1 VCHQQQMQY
10 LLVKWIRLTSFY
22 WFPPKNFFLQGSKNL
37 CRLSN
42 FHRVKKTSNFF
53 KFVKYVCNSKTLSS
67 WNWPTF
73 SKGKRAENSHNTVQV
88 RRSLYIESLRKH
100 APPSRKH
107 RSRRHVRNSRHFHN
121 KDWDWSVSQGHAFF
135 KLLLMT
141 VANKFFVTF
150 SCRVS
155 PKEED
160 WDDYFILVFISCCPD
175 LREKSANF
183 AECFF
188 LNDKPK

>member
-1 VCHQQQMQY
+1 MCHQQQMQY

-107 RSRRHVRNSRHFHN
+107 RSRRQKLTPFSQQRLGLVSFTRPRLLQTSIDDGCQQILRHVFLPRFSWRRRLRRLFY
-121 KDWDWSVSQGHAFF
+121 VSLHQLLSWFAGKKVQTLLNVFF
-135 KLLLMT
+135 KRR
-141 VANKFFVTF
+141 AKI
-150 SCRVS
+150 R
-155 PKEED
+155 
-160 WDDYFILVFISCCPD
+160 
-175 LREKSANF
+175 
-183 AECFF
+183 
-188 LNDKPK
+188 